1 MALLSTAAPAHSA
14 TVLVLGDSLSAGYG
28 LEPNQAWVALL
39 EKRLMREGYEYR
51 VVNASIS
58 GETTSGGLE
67 RLPRALTLH
76 QPAIV
81 ILELGAND
89 GLRGLAVAT
98 TRDNL
103 IKIVELSQKAGAKV
117 LLLGMRLPPNYGL
130 RYTTGFAHMY
140 GDIASR
146 FHLAFVPFLLESVA
160 LQKNLIQ
167 IDGLHPNAQAQPAL
181 LDTVWPTLKPLLESR

>member
-1 MALLSTAAPAHSA
+1 M
-14 TVLVLGDSLSAGYG
+14 LVLGDSLSAGYG

-39 EKRLMREGYEYR
+39 EKRLMRKGYEYR

-76 QPAIV
+76 QPDIV
-81 ILELGAND
+81 IVELGAND
-89 GLRGLAVAT
+89 GLRGLAVAA

-103 IKIVELSQKAGAKV
+103 MKIVELSQKAGAKV

-140 GDIASR
+140 SDIASR

-181 LDTVWPTLKPLLESR
+181 LDTVWPALKPLLESR